1 MRARI
6 GTSSASA
13 STSGRV
19 IQPHIWMINPF
30 LERRDLERTSRR
42 GENRRHASPSA
53 TERDDVGAVD
63 HVHDPSPPSSSSII
77 GVPDLYLQVKDP
89 RQSWNA
95 SSLAFLG
102 DSVFELYARRRCF
115 LPPKSAA
122 KYRETVIQ
130 LVRAETQAIACGKL
144 SESGILTEEEA
155 DVLRWGKNA
164 PGTLPK
170 RLERAVYRDAT
181 GLEAL
186 VGWLWVSGSHERLNT
201 IMESI
206 DML

>member
-1 MRARI
+1 LVSTGPSRCHQPRVWDLSYSNVERSGLKRRI
-6 GTSSASA
+6 HRSVKVHVDA
-13 STSGRV
+13 
-19 IQPHIWMINPF
+19 
-30 LERRDLERTSRR
+30 
-42 GENRRHASPSA
+42 GEELFEPSPSPSYA
-53 TERDDVGAVD
+53 IPGPDV
-63 HVHDPSPPSSSSII
+63 
-77 GVPDLYLQVKDP
+77 DLQGKDP

-122 KYRETVIQ
+122 KYRDAVIQ
-130 LVRAETQAIACGKL
+130 LVRAEAQAVACGKL
-144 SESGILTEEEA
+144 SESGMLTEEEA

-186 VGWLWVSGSHERLNT
+186 VGWLFASGRHERLNE
-201 IMESI
+201 IMQSLE
-206 DML
+206 ML